1 MNPKHWAL
9 LMGSSRDHDHE
20 SREHYD
26 RYDRRYDDRGSRDR
40 YEDRERYDPR
50 ERDYYRDYGR
60 DYDRYEPRERREGRK
75 RKSEKLSTEDMEDW
89 MAGLENDDGTTGAHW
104 TMAQTNDVRTSHGL
118 TCPAKD
124 FYVALNMMYSDFSNV
139 AKKFNVNTVDFYT
152 AMAAAFL
159 DDPDAAPGKLA
170 NYYRAVVC
178 GDDDE

>member
-9 LMGSSRDHDHE
+9 LMGSARDRDHE

-26 RYDRRYDDRGSRDR
+26 RYDRRYDDRG
-40 YEDRERYDPR
+40 
-50 ERDYYRDYGR
+50 
-60 DYDRYEPRERREGRK
+60 YDRYEPRERREGRK
-75 RKSEKLSTEDMEDW
+75 RKSEKLSAEDIEDW

-152 AMAAAFL
+152 AMAVAFL

-178 GDDDE
+178 GDED